1 MQSAATHVRY
11 PMQEFDTSDLFEKT
25 DSAVKIH
32 TGWYLSNNNTN
43 HIFALLQFSSR
54 TISPHKNSQ
63 CWLHAAP
70 FFRESLKK
78 KN

>member
-32 TGWYLSNNNTN
+32 TG
-43 HIFALLQFSSR
+43 
-54 TISPHKNSQ
+54 
-63 CWLHAAP
+63 
-70 FFRESLKK
+70 
-78 KN
+78 